1 MNAVYIAADN
11 IFSPLGITTQENF
24 EKVKNGLSAIRQIT
38 DGSLSP
44 EPFYASMFTKEEWLT
59 FPSPFVSSRLTRDG
73 EGVPL
78 VSSGTDEVA
87 VSPLSFGEGL
97 GVRSRFESICIA
109 SVQNALAQTEI
120 KLSDADTLFILSTTK
135 GNIEL
140 IEGKEVN
147 EEIRSRVSLFNTA
160 KIIAEHFGSK
170 NKPLVVSNACISGVL
185 SVVVAKRLLQSG
197 KYKHAIICGAD
208 VLSKFIISGFQ
219 SLNAMSKNPCKPF
232 DKNRD
237 GINLGECAA
246 TIILTTDKSLSKNIL
261 VNGGASTNDAN
272 HISGPSRT
280 GLELAFAVQSAMK
293 ESEVTVNDLSFISAH
308 GTATLFNDEMDA
320 KAFSSA
326 SLSQIP
332 LHSLKGNFGHTLG
345 AAGVLESIFSYQ
357 SLLQEVILPSKNFE
371 TLGVSENVN
380 MSCAVTKSDKNH
392 ALKTA
397 SGFGGCNAAII
408 YSRV

>member
-1 MNAVYIAADN
+1 MKPVYIAADN
-11 IFSPLGITTQENF
+11 IFSPLANSTQENF
-24 EKVKNGLSAIRQIT
+24 EQVKNGLSAIQQIT
-38 DGSLSP
+38 NASLSS
-44 EPFYASMFTKEEWLT
+44 EPFYASMFQKEFSE
-59 FPSPFVSSRLTRDG
+59 
-73 EGVPL
+73 
-78 VSSGTDEVA
+78 EVKNDYT
-87 VSPLSFGEGL
+87 
-97 GVRSRFESICIA
+97 RFEKYCIHSI
-109 SVQNALAQTEI
+109 QNALSKTEI
-120 KLSDADTLFILSTTK
+120 ELSSADTVFILSSTK

-140 IEGKEVN
+140 LEGKEVN
-147 EEIRSRVSLFNTA
+147 EEMSKRISLFNTA
-160 KIIAEHFGSK
+160 KIIATHFGSK

-185 SVVVAKRLLQSG
+185 SVIIAKRLLQSG
-197 KYKHAIICGAD
+197 KYKHAVICGAD

-219 SLNAMSKNPCKPF
+219 SLNAMSKNICKPF

-246 TIILTTDKSLSKNIL
+246 TIILTTEKFLSKNIL

-293 ESEVTVNDLSFISAH
+293 ESAVDAGDLSFISAH
-308 GTATLFNDEMDA
+308 GTATLFNDEMEA
-320 KAFSSA
+320 KAFSNA
-326 SLSQIP
+326 ELLQIP

-345 AAGVLESIFSYQ
+345 AAGVLESIFTYQ
-357 SLLQEVILPSKNFE
+357 SLLAGIVLPSKNFE

-380 MSCAVTKSDKNH
+380 VSRRISTSNKTH

-408 YSRV
+408 YSKN